1 MIWLIAFHVLLGTGI
16 LLGRERLRARGMWL
30 GALGPLATAVWAAR
44 HAPGI
49 LAGEPVAET
58 LAWVPGLRLELGFR
72 VDGFSLLMLALVA
85 VAGVAIF
92 GFAAS
97 YLPDRARSGRFAGV
111 MTLFAGSM
119 VGLVA
124 ADQLL
129 ALFIFWELTTVTSYL
144 LIGHDDARP
153 AAKAAA
159 LQAALT
165 TGVGGLALLAGL
177 VLLGQAAGTWSM
189 AELLAAP
196 PTGVDAALVLV
207 LIGAFTKSAQAPFH
221 FWLPGAMA
229 APTPASA
236 FLHSATMVKAGVYL
250 IGRFAPAFATVPW
263 WRPVVVGAGLVT
275 MVIGGW
281 RALRQHDLK
290 ILLAHG
296 TVSQLGFLVVLVG
309 FGHPLLTYA
318 GVSLILAHGLFK
330 AALFMVVGTVDH
342 EAGGRDIRKLSGLR
356 RTMPRTFVVAS
367 VAAAS
372 MAAVPPLLGFV
383 TKEAAFDALLAV
395 AAPWTVVAVV
405 AGASAI
411 TVAYSARFVIE
422 TFGGRLSPEAAAAH
436 EGGPGLVGWPALLAA
451 ASIVFGLLPG
461 PVAAVAG
468 SATASLTGETAG
480 KLVLWPGLKPALA
493 LSAAVLAAGAL
504 LIWRR
509 RRVEVAQGRLAE
521 VWRRLGTADGG
532 YQAALDGILAGAGR
546 LTGIVQ
552 NGSLPAYLIVILMTA
567 VALPVA
573 SALLASPPPP
583 ATPEIG
589 TPVQWMLAVGIA
601 VASAAIV
608 RARRRFGA
616 VLLLGAV
623 GYGLAALY
631 LIQGAPDLALT
642 QLLVETL
649 TVVLFALVL
658 VRLPDRFEEPA
669 KPPIGTLARV
679 VASLAVAG
687 FVVAGA
693 LLAGSARTAPAIS
706 EAQIAAAVPEAAG
719 ANVVNVILVDFRGFD
734 TLGEITVLV
743 VAALGSAGLV
753 VPLLRRRERT

>member
-1 MIWLIAFHVLLGTGI
+1 MISLITFHALLGAGL
-16 LLGRERLRARGMWL
+16 LLGRDRLRARGMWL
-30 GALGPLATAVWAAR
+30 GALGPAATAAWAAA
-44 HAPGI
+44 HAPKI
-49 LAGEPVAET
+49 FAGEPVTET

-72 VDGFSLLMLALVA
+72 VDGFSLLMLVLVA
-85 VAGVAIF
+85 VAGIAIF
-92 GFAAS
+92 GFAGS

-144 LIGHDDARP
+144 LIGHEDGRP

-165 TGVGGLALLAGL
+165 TGVGGLALLAGF

-189 AELLAAP
+189 AELLSAP
-196 PTGVDAALVLV
+196 PAGVDAALALVLV
-207 LIGAFTKSAQAPFH
+207 GAFTKSAQAPFH

-250 IGRFAPAFATVPW
+250 IGRFAPAFASVGW
-263 WRPVVVGAGLVT
+263 WRPVVVGAGLAT

-290 ILLAHG
+290 ILLAHS

-309 FGHPLLTYA
+309 FGHPILTYA
-318 GVSLILAHGLFK
+318 GVSLVLAHGLFK
-330 AALFMVVGTVDH
+330 AALFMVVGAVDH
-342 EAGGRDIRKLSGLR
+342 EAGGRDIRRLSGLR
-356 RTMPRTFVVAS
+356 HTMPRTFVVAS
-367 VAAAS
+367 VATAS
-372 MAAVPPLLGFV
+372 MAAAPPLLGFV
-383 TKEAAFDALLAV
+383 TKEAAFDALFAV
-395 AAPWTVVAVV
+395 AAPWSVVGIV
-405 AGASAI
+405 ALASAV
-411 TVAYSARFVIE
+411 TVAYSARFVLE
-422 TFGGRLSPEAAAAH
+422 SFGGSLSTEAAAAH
-436 EGGPGLVGWPALLAA
+436 EGGPGLVGWPALLAL
-451 ASIVFGLLPG
+451 ASLVLGLFPG
-461 PVAAVAG
+461 PVAALAG
-468 SATASLTGETAG
+468 SATTSLTGQSVG

-493 LSAAVLAAGAL
+493 LSAAVLLTGAAL
-504 LIWRR
+504 VWQR
-509 RRVEVAQGRLAE
+509 RRVEVAQGRLARA
-521 VWRRLGTADGG
+521 WRRLGTADGG

-546 LTGIVQ
+546 LTGVVQ

-567 VALPVA
+567 VFLPAASAVA
-573 SALLASPPPP
+573 SAPPPLG
-583 ATPEIG
+583 ATELG
-589 TPVQWMLAVGIA
+589 SPVQWMLGLGIA
-601 VASAAIV
+601 AATVAIAK
-608 RARRRFGA
+608 ARRRFGA

-669 KPPIGTLARV
+669 KPPIGTVARV

-693 LLAGSARTAPAIS
+693 LLAGSARTAPPIS
-706 EAQIAAAVPEAAG
+706 EEQIAAAVPEAAG